1 MVQLN
6 QSSSEPLDLR
16 TTEQRIAWG
25 KAHGLP
31 DEFLILSGAEMMQIK
46 QTVEAAIGD
55 NMAWRMVARATFGEK
70 DQKGL
75 GEAITRF
82 KKSYTALSLERD
94 RYRLALVKLRDEG
107 NAYAKEILSQEP

>member
-1 MVQLN
+1 MVQIN
-6 QSSSEPLDLR
+6 QPNPPDLR

-31 DEFLILSGAEMMQIK
+31 DEFLILSRAEMMQIQ
-46 QTVEAAIGD
+46 QTVEAAIRD
-55 NMAWRMVARATFGEK
+55 NLGWRMVARATFGAK
-70 DQKGL
+70 DQKEL

-82 KKSYTALSLERD
+82 KKSYAALSLERD

-107 NAYAKEILSQEP
+107 NEYAKEILSQET

>member
-31 DEFLILSGAEMMQIK
+31 ATHMIVSVAEVNHIH

-82 KKSYTALSLERD
+82 KRNYAALSLERD

-107 NAYAKEILSQEP
+107 NAYAKEILSAES